1 MNKKLREAKIRVARR
16 LLLQTLAVALIVT
29 GTLLGWAHL
38 ERLNAAAFQAEITPI
53 REMMI
58 DAVRNTKTD
67 APVDPKTGDIYFPQ
81 ARLYVPNNSSY
92 TQLTY
97 AYNPGD
103 GADLTIANKTALNQ
117 GIASMYN
124 AQGFRELFEKVP
136 YLQSCQR
143 GVTVAYQQINDAPE
157 KELRQT
163 VQLANGKTAYL
174 YIEKNCPELHE
185 TAELLTNLKSY

>member
-1 MNKKLREAKIRVARR
+1 MNKKLRDAKIRVARR
-16 LLLQTLAVALIVT
+16 LLFKTLAVAAVVVGVIW
-29 GTLLGWAHL
+29 GWAYV

-53 REMMI
+53 REMLI
-58 DAVRNTKTD
+58 DAVRNTKAD

-81 ARLYVPNNSSY
+81 ARLYVPNDSSY

-97 AYNPGD
+97 AYSPGD

-117 GIASMYN
+117 GIVSMYN
-124 AQGFRELFEKVP
+124 AQGFNELFSKVP
-136 YLQSCQR
+136 YLQACQR
-143 GVTVAYQQINDAPE
+143 GVTVVYQQLNDAE

-174 YIEKNCPELHE
+174 YIEKSCPELHE
-185 TAELLTNLKSY
+185 TAELLKNLKSY